1 MAPSPIFLLFPIPFA
16 GVLGSSPWFSRGTL
30 LVLYEH
36 IFVRALTWG
45 SEMGF
50 GSLENLLMAYLR

>member
-1 MAPSPIFLLFPIPFA
+1 MAPSLTFPLFPVPFA
-16 GVLGSSPWFSRGTL
+16 GVLGSSPWLLQGHT

-36 IFVRALTWG
+36 IFIRALTWG

-50 GSLENLLMAYLR
+50 GSLENLLTAYLR